1 MNDSQLD
8 HLLKSCGSCPVPPG
22 FSSEVWTR
30 IAAEPDSVGWLS
42 AGKQF
47 LAETFARLAQPSGAL
62 AASAIFV
69 IAGVLAGYGSR
80 PEAQPPEM
88 QYIRS
93 VSPFIDHS
101 GQ

>member
-1 MNDSQLD
+1 MTDSQLD
-8 HLLKSCGSCPVPPG
+8 HLLKSCGKSHAPPG
-22 FSSEVWTR
+22 FSSEVWNR

-93 VSPFIDHS
+93 VSPFIAHS